1 MSRLATLF
9 NVFASGHGLDKPPG
23 FQIPYPRGFRISY
36 PRERTYFYVSNILMQ
51 TGFFPY
57 EAYHGSTCTS
67 LSFVVRCMLA
77 HCMAPRN
84 YVVTLYRDGLPT
96 LLFKYVC
103 LGALR
108 ALRHTY
114 GACIMRFVSRACRP
128 CSVPGFSPARGVH
141 LMHDIASQAGKRQI
155 LIGIGNR

>member
-84 YVVTLYRDGLPT
+84 YVVTLYRDGLSI
-96 LLFKYVC
+96 LLRMFVC
-103 LGALR
+103 AARLMSCVRCMYFALR
-108 ALRHTY
+108 VMCL
-114 GACIMRFVSRACRP
+114 P
-128 CSVPGFSPARGVH
+128 SVFCPRCFSCERRSP
-141 LMHDIASQAGKRQI
+141 
-155 LIGIGNR
+155 